1 MKIRRTVLIICLL
14 LVAAAFLA
22 GFVKRKRT
30 PAVPVTS
37 DAEMKG
43 FTFHTDFA
51 ADAGRIPTADELQ
64 NKAEEILVVKAI
76 SRTMTQN
83 MDMLTTTEITK
94 TIRSKS
100 GLQQGDSIRIYEP
113 SLYYVRD
120 SSKDMPGTIPEPGWV
135 TAHYYALPMN
145 QQTEYLV
152 FLVSPE
158 YPEEY
163 HKTEM
168 AAHTFLFAFPSASAF
183 SAAYREVYLQ
193 QADSAEDSPAE
204 QELQELLGRPDS
216 AAYQSRIRELQDQII
231 QEIADRRVTWKD
243 VRAYGFITDNEA
255 AKTALETLI
264 TEVFKRYSSAN
275 GC

>member
-64 NKAEEILVVKAI
+64 NEAEEILVIKPI
-76 SRTMTQN
+76 SRTMSQN
-83 MDMLTTTEITK
+83 MDMLTTAEVTK
-94 TIRSKS
+94 TIRSKT

-120 SSKDMPGTIPEPGWV
+120 PSQNLPGTIPEPGWV

-152 FLVSPE
+152 FLVSPG

-168 AAHTFLFAFPSASAF
+168 AAHTFLFAYPSASAF
-183 SAAYREVYLQ
+183 SRKHGGVYLQ
-193 QADSAEDSPAE
+193 QADSTEASPAE
-204 QELQELLGRPDS
+204 QELQELLSRPDS
-216 AAYQSRIRELQDQII
+216 AAYESRIRELQDQIA
-231 QEIADRRVTWKD
+231 QEIAAHRLTWKD
-243 VRAYGFITDNEA
+243 VRVYGFITDNEEPKA
-255 AKTALETLI
+255 TLETLI
-264 TEVFKRYSSAN
+264 TEIFKRYSF
-275 GC
+275 